1 MTLMI
6 FVLIIL
12 EGGRPT
18 GEEFYF
24 RELTSCLEFSDA
36 LNGQSIDF
44 PLGGRN
50 RFFESYCR
58 VREIPTAD
66 AGNKIQFRDP
76 ARTETD

>member
-12 EGGRPT
+12 EGGQPT

-36 LNGQSIDF
+36 LNGQSITF
-44 PLGGRN
+44 PLAGRN

-66 AGNKIQFRDP
+66 AGTKIQFRDP
-76 ARTETD
+76 TRTEE

>member
-1 MTLMI
+1 MTMMI

-12 EGGRPT
+12 EKGVPT

-36 LNGQSIDF
+36 LNNQSVKFAD
-44 PLGGRN
+44 GGRN

-58 VREIPTAD
+58 VREIPTVD
-66 AGNKIQFRDP
+66 AGSKIQFRDP
-76 ARTETD
+76 KRTEE

>member
-12 EGGRPT
+12 EKGQPT

-36 LNGQSIDF
+36 LNNQSVKFTD
-44 PLGGRN
+44 GGRN

-58 VREIPTAD
+58 VREIPTVD
-66 AGNKIQFRDP
+66 AGAKIQFRDP
-76 ARTETD
+76 TRTEE

>member
-1 MTLMI
+1 MTMMI

-24 RELTSCLEFSDA
+24 RELTSCLDYSDA

-66 AGNKIQFRDP
+66 AGTKIQFRDP
-76 ARTETD
+76 TRTEE